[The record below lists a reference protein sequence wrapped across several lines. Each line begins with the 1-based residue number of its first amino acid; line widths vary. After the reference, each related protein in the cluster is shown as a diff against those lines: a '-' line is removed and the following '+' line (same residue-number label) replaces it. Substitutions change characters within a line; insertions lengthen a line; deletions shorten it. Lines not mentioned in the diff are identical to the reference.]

1 MKTSATKQHIID
13 AALELFSV
21 QGFEATSV
29 GQIADAVGIRKA
41 SLYSHFKSKEEI
53 LETLL
58 ETLEAEYA
66 SNAPIAGV
74 GADRVAG
81 YDKYSVEAIITQVQ
95 GQLLFLLHDE
105 HISKVRKL
113 LTIEQ
118 YRLPSVAKMQT
129 AHVYTGILDYNKQL
143 ISALIENGVLIDG
156 DVEIMAAQ
164 LAFPVSAWLNLC
176 DREPER
182 EHEVMVLIE
191 KHILQYFEAYG
202 RKK

>member
-1 MKTSATKQHIID
+1 MKTSATKQLIID

-29 GQIADAVGIRKA
+29 GQIADAVGIRKS

-53 LETLL
+53 LSTLL
-58 ETLEAEYA
+58 ESLSEEYEKNSPLANSSAER
-66 SNAPIAGV
+66 NAA
-74 GADRVAG
+74 AF
-81 YDKYSVEAIITQVQ
+81 STEAIITQVQ
-95 GQLLFLLHDE
+95 GQLLFLLHDA

-118 YRLPSVAKMQT
+118 FRNPEIAEMQT
-129 AHVYTGILDYNKQL
+129 KRVYTDILNYNMQTVK
-143 ISALIENGVLIDG
+143 ALIDGAVLIDG

-164 LAFPVSAWLNLC
+164 LAFPVSAWLSLC

-182 EHEVMVLIE
+182 EREVMALVE
-191 KHILQYFEAYG
+191 KHIRQFFEAYG
-202 RKK
+202 RKN

>member
-1 MKTSATKQHIID
+1 MKMSATKQLIID

-29 GQIADAVGIRKA
+29 GQIADAVGIRKS

-53 LETLL
+53 LNTLL
-58 ETLEAEYA
+58 ESLSEEYEKNSPLANSSAER
-66 SNAPIAGV
+66 NAA
-74 GADRVAG
+74 AF
-81 YDKYSVEAIITQVQ
+81 STEAIITQVQ
-95 GQLLFLLHDE
+95 GQLLFLLHDA

-118 YRLPSVAKMQT
+118 FRNPEIAKMQT
-129 AHVYTGILDYNKQL
+129 KRVYTDILNYNMKTVK
-143 ISALIENGVLIDG
+143 ALIEAAVLIDG

-164 LAFPVSAWLNLC
+164 LAFPVSAWLSLC

-182 EHEVMVLIE
+182 EREVMALVE
-191 KHILQYFEAYG
+191 KHIRQFFEAYG
-202 RKK
+202 RKN

>member
-29 GQIADAVGIRKA
+29 GQIADAVGIRKS

-53 LETLL
+53 LDTLVENL
-58 ETLEAEYA
+58 SEEYE
-66 SNAPIAGV
+66 SNAPIAHSGT
-74 GADRVAG
+74 AL
-81 YDKYSVEAIITQVQ
+81 STEAIITQVQ
-95 GQLLFLLHDE
+95 GQLLFLLHDA
-105 HISKVRKL
+105 HISKVRRL

-118 YRLPSVAKMQT
+118 FRNPEISKMQT
-129 AHVYTGILDYNKQL
+129 KRVYTDILNYNMQTVK
-143 ISALIENGVLIDG
+143 ALIDEAVLIDG

-164 LAFPVSAWLNLC
+164 LAFPISAWLSLC

-182 EHEVMVLIE
+182 EREVMALVE
-191 KHILQYFEAYG
+191 KHIRQFFAVYG
-202 RKK
+202 RNK